1 MCFMIFQDLAVR
13 WSRLVLKELFLEL
26 LSLPNK
32 WLNMETLSCS
42 KDG

>member
-1 MCFMIFQDLAVR
+1 MIFQDLAVR

-32 WLNMETLSCS
+32 WLIMETLPCS